1 MYSYNVC
8 MCVHTYM
15 SVTLRNV
22 HPVTCKHYSIH
33 DCKTGLKMCYLLCAV
48 APRTDTKFV
57 VQIVSGLVCGNI
69 LLVTKMHS
77 MLYSIVFSSLSDLLH
92 WRILLCYCSP
102 TCSGW
107 QEQMQVLWGNDFS
120 THTQEDQQGC
130 SKDRGKQQ
138 SSLLY
143 FCGVSKVRMSF
154 DSEEQLHVLGV
165 VYSCLQLYHHSYN
178 TIIYLV

>member
-1 MYSYNVC
+1 
-8 MCVHTYM
+8 M

-77 MLYSIVFSSLSDLLH
+77 LLYSIVFSSLSDLLH
-92 WRILLCYCSP
+92 
-102 TCSGW
+102 
-107 QEQMQVLWGNDFS
+107 
-120 THTQEDQQGC
+120 
-130 SKDRGKQQ
+130 
-138 SSLLY
+138 
-143 FCGVSKVRMSF
+143 
-154 DSEEQLHVLGV
+154 
-165 VYSCLQLYHHSYN
+165 
-178 TIIYLV
+178 